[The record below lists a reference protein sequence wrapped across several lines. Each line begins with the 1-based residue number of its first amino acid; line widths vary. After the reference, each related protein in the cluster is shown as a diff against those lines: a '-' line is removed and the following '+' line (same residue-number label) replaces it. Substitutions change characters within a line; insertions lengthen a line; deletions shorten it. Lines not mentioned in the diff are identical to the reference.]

1 MAKATPE
8 VEVPKVV
15 EIDCS
20 TGIETIRDMT
30 AEEIEAQEA
39 MRADIE
45 ARQAE
50 ELAAKEA
57 EEALKASAREKFAA
71 LGLTEDEVNAIVK

>member
-1 MAKATPE
+1 MATATPE
-8 VEVPKVV
+8 TPKVV

-20 TGIETIRDMT
+20 TGVETVRDMT
-30 AEEIEAQEA
+30 AEELEAQEA
-39 MRADIE
+39 MRAEFE
-45 ARQAE
+45 ARQAA
-50 ELAAKEA
+50 ELEAKEA

>member
-1 MAKATPE
+1 MTTETPE
-8 VEVPKVV
+8 VPKIV

-20 TGIETIRDMT
+20 TGVETVRDMT
-30 AEEIEAQEA
+30 AEELEAQEA
-39 MRADIE
+39 MRADFE
-45 ARQAE
+45 ARQAA
-50 ELAAKEA
+50 ELEAKEA

>member
-1 MAKATPE
+1 MATAK

-20 TGIETIRDMT
+20 TGVETVRDMT
-30 AEEIEAQEA
+30 TEEIAAQEA
-39 MRADIE
+39 MRAEFE

-50 ELAAKEA
+50 EAAAKEA
-57 EEALKASAREKFAA
+57 EEAAKASARDKFVAM
-71 LGLTEDEVNAIVK
+71 GLTEEEIAAIVK

>member
-1 MAKATPE
+1 MATAKT
-8 VEVPKVV
+8 EVPKVV

-20 TGIETIRDMT
+20 TGVETVRDMT
-30 AEEIEAQEA
+30 AEELEAQEA
-39 MRADIE
+39 MRADFE
-45 ARQAE
+45 ARQAA
-50 ELAAKEA
+50 ELEAKEA